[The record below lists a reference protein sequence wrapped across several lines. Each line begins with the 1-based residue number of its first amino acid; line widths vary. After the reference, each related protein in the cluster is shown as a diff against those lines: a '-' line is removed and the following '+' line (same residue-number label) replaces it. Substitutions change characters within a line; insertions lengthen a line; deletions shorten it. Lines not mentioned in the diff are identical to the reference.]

1 MWNESSA
8 AVFRRKPHTGFTL
21 IELLITLAILAL
33 LATLALPT
41 AQVSAQRVQEAELRR
56 NLREIRD
63 GINAYKRAYDQ
74 GRVERK
80 TGATGYP
87 PKLELLE
94 EGVEDVRDPKRNKMY
109 FLRRVP
115 RDPFFPNPDVP
126 AVNTW
131 GKRSY
136 ASGPDEPKEGD
147 DVFDVYSLS
156 VTPGLNGVAYRKW

>member
-1 MWNESSA
+1 MPRLT
-8 AVFRRKPHTGFTL
+8 RRAGFTL

-74 GRVERK
+74 GRIERK
-80 TGATGYP
+80 VGSTGFP
-87 PKLELLE
+87 HKLEVLE
-94 EGVEDVRDPKRNKMY
+94 EGVEDVRDPKRNKIY
-109 FLRRVP
+109 FLRSVP
-115 RDPFFPNPDVP
+115 RDPLFANPAVP
-126 AVNTW
+126 AVQTW

-136 ASGPDEPKEGD
+136 ASPPDEPKEGD
-147 DVFDVYSLS
+147 DVFDVYSQS
-156 VTPGLNGVAYRKW
+156 VGLGLNGVAYRKW

>member
-1 MWNESSA
+1 MPRLT
-8 AVFRRKPHTGFTL
+8 RRAGFTL

-74 GRVERK
+74 GRIERK
-80 TGATGYP
+80 LGSTGFP
-87 PKLELLE
+87 PKLEVLE
-94 EGVEDVRDPKRNKMY
+94 EGVEDVRDPKRNKIY
-109 FLRRVP
+109 FLRSVP
-115 RDPFFPNPDVP
+115 RDPLFASPAVP
-126 AVNTW
+126 AVQTW

-136 ASGPDEPKEGD
+136 ASPPDEPKEGD
-147 DVFDVYSLS
+147 DVFDVYSQSTGL
-156 VTPGLNGVAYRKW
+156 GLNGVAYRKW

>member
-1 MWNESSA
+1 MPRLT
-8 AVFRRKPHTGFTL
+8 RRAGFTL

-74 GRVERK
+74 GRIERK
-80 TGATGYP
+80 AGSTGFP

-94 EGVEDVRDPKRNKMY
+94 EGVEDVRDPKRNKIY
-109 FLRRVP
+109 FLRSVP
-115 RDPFFPNPDVP
+115 RDPFFANPAMP
-126 AVNTW
+126 AANTW

-136 ASGPDEPKEGD
+136 ASPPDEPKEGD
-147 DVFDVYSLS
+147 DVFDVYSQSAAL
-156 VTPGLNGVAYRKW
+156 GLNGVAYRRW

>member
-1 MWNESSA
+1 MPSLRCRA
-8 AVFRRKPHTGFTL
+8 GFTL

-74 GRVERK
+74 GRIERK
-80 TGATGYP
+80 VGSSGFP
-87 PKLELLE
+87 PRLEVLE
-94 EGVEDVRDPKRNKMY
+94 EGVEDVRDPKRNKIY
-109 FLRRVP
+109 FLRSVP
-115 RDPFFPNPDVP
+115 RDPLFANPAMP
-126 AVNTW
+126 AVQTW

-136 ASGPDEPKEGD
+136 ASPPDEPKEGD
-147 DVFDVYSLS
+147 DVFDVYSQSAGL
-156 VTPGLNGVAYRKW
+156 GLNGVAYRKW